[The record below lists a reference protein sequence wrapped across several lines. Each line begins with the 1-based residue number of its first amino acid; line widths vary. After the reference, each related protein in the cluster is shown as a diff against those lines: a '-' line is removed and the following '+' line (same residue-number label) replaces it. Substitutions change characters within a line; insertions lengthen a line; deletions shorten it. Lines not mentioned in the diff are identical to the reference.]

1 MHLAELAYTLLFA
14 FVLWPLE
21 ALAVGSVLLV
31 CGGLIGTPVMMAAG
45 GDGEARVL
53 KLWLADSWPEAFAVL
68 LAGVVLLPLL
78 TWPLGVVARGRA
90 VLTRALLS
98 PPDSA
103 LDSRIAELDRSRT
116 RLVDAFE
123 AERRRIERDLH
134 DGAQQRLVALSMTLG
149 LARLE
154 RPAEPLG
161 GLLDRA
167 HEEAS
172 VALVEIRELIH
183 GIHPH
188 ILTDRGLE
196 AAVEDLA
203 DRSPVPAEVLM
214 AVPGR
219 LPEAVETAVYFAV
232 SEALT
237 NVAKHSGA
245 SRVTVTGVTVR
256 KWLTVE
262 VEDDGRG
269 GARLGGTADAEDDR
283 SGDGRGGGTGLQGVA
298 DRLSVL
304 GGTLLLSSPPGGRR
318 CSGWRFPARPRI
330 RGPDAAR
337 RTGRGQRAPARG
349 PGRPAGT
356 LRAPGPRL
364 GGHRRRADGRR
375 PGAPPGHRGDRRPD
389 AARLLGRGPAGRGR
403 AARETAGAAGAGA
416 QPVRPAHL
424 RRGPAGRLGRYGV
437 GYLLKERIGHVEE
450 FADALRRVAEGATVV
465 DPEVVRQLI
474 RRRRDP
480 LARLTAREVEVLA
493 LMAEGRSNASVAEA
507 LHVGEGT
514 VSKHFGSILTKLDLD
529 VSDATN
535 RRVLAVLAFL
545 RG

>member
-1 MHLAELAYTLLFA
+1 MLSPSPPPASPEPSPTRPRAAAQAVPRARPRALPRALSRRLLGGRPWRAALYLLTSVPLGAATLVALLLLAVAGSALTVLVIGVPLLLTLVLAGIPLAALERRRIRLIDPAPLLDPHREPPEPGLASWLRTRLQERCTWRELAYALLFA

-78 TWPLGVVARGRA
+78 IRPLGVVARGRA

-203 DRSPVPAEVLM
+203 DRSPVPVEVRL

-219 LPEAVETAVYFAV
+219 MPEAVETAVYFAV
-232 SEALT
+232 SEALA

-245 SRVTVTGVTVR
+245 GRVTVTGATAGR
-256 KWLTVE
+256 RLTVE

-269 GARLGGTADAEDDR
+269 GARLGGTAHGSGSADAEGDR
-283 SGDGRGGGTGLQGVA
+283 RESGRAGGGRGGTGLQGVA

-304 GGTLLLSSPPGGRR
+304 GGTLLLSSPPGGPTVFRLEVP
-318 CSGWRFPARPRI
+318 CPPA
-330 RGPDAAR
+330 DS
-337 RTGRGQRAPARG
+337 RT
-349 PGRPAGT
+349 
-356 LRAPGPRL
+356 
-364 GGHRRRADGRR
+364 
-375 PGAPPGHRGDRRPD
+375 
-389 AARLLGRGPAGRGR
+389 
-403 AARETAGAAGAGA
+403 
-416 QPVRPAHL
+416 
-424 RRGPAGRLGRYGV
+424 
-437 GYLLKERIGHVEE
+437 
-450 FADALRRVAEGATVV
+450 
-465 DPEVVRQLI
+465 
-474 RRRRDP
+474 
-480 LARLTAREVEVLA
+480 
-493 LMAEGRSNASVAEA
+493 
-507 LHVGEGT
+507 
-514 VSKHFGSILTKLDLD
+514 
-529 VSDATN
+529 
-535 RRVLAVLAFL
+535 
-545 RG
+545 

>member
-1 MHLAELAYTLLFA
+1 MLSPSPPPATPEPPPRASPEPPPRASPETPLPTSPETHPPAPPETRATALPRAALQAAPGSLPRALSRRLLSGRPWRAALYLLTSVPLGVATLVALLLLAVAGSALTVLVIGVPLLLTLVLAGIPLAALERRRLRLIDPAPLLDPHREPPEPGLASWLRTRLQERCTWRELAYALLFA

-203 DRSPVPAEVLM
+203 DRSPVPVEVLL

-219 LPEAVETAVYFAV
+219 LPQAVETAVYFAV
-232 SEALT
+232 SEALA

-245 SRVTVTGVTVR
+245 NRVTVTGVTTR
-256 KWLTVE
+256 RWLTVE

-269 GARLGGTADAEDDR
+269 GARLGGTADG
-283 SGDGRGGGTGLQGVA
+283 SGSGPAGGSGGGTGLQGVA

-304 GGTLLLSSPPGGRR
+304 GGTLLLSSPPGGPTVFRLEVPCPPTR
-318 CSGWRFPARPRI
+318 S
-330 RGPDAAR
+330 
-337 RTGRGQRAPARG
+337 RT
-349 PGRPAGT
+349 
-356 LRAPGPRL
+356 
-364 GGHRRRADGRR
+364 
-375 PGAPPGHRGDRRPD
+375 
-389 AARLLGRGPAGRGR
+389 
-403 AARETAGAAGAGA
+403 
-416 QPVRPAHL
+416 
-424 RRGPAGRLGRYGV
+424 
-437 GYLLKERIGHVEE
+437 
-450 FADALRRVAEGATVV
+450 
-465 DPEVVRQLI
+465 
-474 RRRRDP
+474 
-480 LARLTAREVEVLA
+480 
-493 LMAEGRSNASVAEA
+493 
-507 LHVGEGT
+507 
-514 VSKHFGSILTKLDLD
+514 
-529 VSDATN
+529 
-535 RRVLAVLAFL
+535 
-545 RG
+545 

>member
-1 MHLAELAYTLLFA
+1 MLSPSPPPSSPEPGSPTSPKPGPTASSGPRPAPPRADPGVRAAPGSLPRTTRRALLPRALPRALSRALPRALSRRLLGGRPWCAALYLLTSVPLGVATLVALLLLAVVGSALTVLVIGVPLLLTLVLAGIPLAALERRRLRLIDPAPLLDPHREPPEPGLTSWLRTRLQERCTWRELAYALLFA

-68 LAGVVLLPLL
+68 LVGVVLLPLL

-203 DRSPVPAEVLM
+203 DRSPVPVEVLM
-214 AVPGR
+214 TVPGR
-219 LPEAVETAVYFAV
+219 LPGAVETAVYFAV

-245 SRVTVTGVTVR
+245 SRATVTGVTVR

-269 GARLGGTADAEDDR
+269 GARLGGTVDAEDD
-283 SGDGRGGGTGLQGVA
+283 GRGRGTGLQGVA

-304 GGTLLLSSPPGGRR
+304 GGTLLLSSPPGGPTVFRLEVP
-318 CSGWRFPARPRI
+318 CPPA
-330 RGPDAAR
+330 DS
-337 RTGRGQRAPARG
+337 RT
-349 PGRPAGT
+349 
-356 LRAPGPRL
+356 
-364 GGHRRRADGRR
+364 
-375 PGAPPGHRGDRRPD
+375 
-389 AARLLGRGPAGRGR
+389 
-403 AARETAGAAGAGA
+403 
-416 QPVRPAHL
+416 
-424 RRGPAGRLGRYGV
+424 
-437 GYLLKERIGHVEE
+437 
-450 FADALRRVAEGATVV
+450 
-465 DPEVVRQLI
+465 
-474 RRRRDP
+474 
-480 LARLTAREVEVLA
+480 
-493 LMAEGRSNASVAEA
+493 
-507 LHVGEGT
+507 
-514 VSKHFGSILTKLDLD
+514 
-529 VSDATN
+529 
-535 RRVLAVLAFL
+535 
-545 RG
+545 

>member
-1 MHLAELAYTLLFA
+1 MLSPSPPPASPEPGSTASQEPGSTASFGPRPAPRRAAPGVRAAPGSRPRALARRLLAGRPWRAGLYLLTSVPLGVATLVALLLLAVAGSALTVLVIGVPLLLTLVLAGIPLAALERRRLRLIDPAPLLDPHREPPGPGLASWLRTRLQERCTWRELAYALLFA

-31 CGGLIGTPVMMAAG
+31 CGGLIGTPAMMAAG

-53 KLWLADSWPEAFAVL
+53 KLWLADSWPEAFGVL

-98 PPDSA
+98 PPHSA

-154 RPAEPLG
+154 RPAGPLG

-172 VALVEIRELIH
+172 AALVEIRELIH

-188 ILTDRGLE
+188 ILTDRGLT

-203 DRSPVPAEVLM
+203 DRSPVPVEVLLD
-214 AVPGR
+214 VPGR
-219 LPEAVETAVYFAV
+219 LARAVETAVYFAV
-232 SEALT
+232 SEALA

-245 SRVTVTGVTVR
+245 TRVTVTGAHAR
-256 KWLTVE
+256 GRLTVE

-269 GARLGGTADAEDDR
+269 GARVGGTAAGNG
-283 SGDGRGGGTGLQGVA
+283 SGRAGGNRGGGPDGSGRAGGNRGGGPDGSGPGGGGVGGTGLQGVA

-304 GGTLLLSSPPGGRR
+304 GGTLLLSSPPGGPTVFGLEVP
-318 CSGWRFPARPRI
+318 CPP
-330 RGPDAAR
+330 
-337 RTGRGQRAPARG
+337 
-349 PGRPAGT
+349 
-356 LRAPGPRL
+356 
-364 GGHRRRADGRR
+364 ADGR
-375 PGAPPGHRGDRRPD
+375 
-389 AARLLGRGPAGRGR
+389 
-403 AARETAGAAGAGA
+403 T
-416 QPVRPAHL
+416 
-424 RRGPAGRLGRYGV
+424 
-437 GYLLKERIGHVEE
+437 
-450 FADALRRVAEGATVV
+450 
-465 DPEVVRQLI
+465 
-474 RRRRDP
+474 
-480 LARLTAREVEVLA
+480 
-493 LMAEGRSNASVAEA
+493 
-507 LHVGEGT
+507 
-514 VSKHFGSILTKLDLD
+514 
-529 VSDATN
+529 
-535 RRVLAVLAFL
+535 
-545 RG
+545 

>member
-1 MHLAELAYTLLFA
+1 
-14 FVLWPLE
+14 
-21 ALAVGSVLLV
+21 
-31 CGGLIGTPVMMAAG
+31 
-45 GDGEARVL
+45 R
-53 KLWLADSWPEAFAVL
+53 
-68 LAGVVLLPLL
+68 
-78 TWPLGVVARGRA
+78 
-90 VLTRALLS
+90 LS

-203 DRSPVPAEVLM
+203 DRSPVPVEVLM

-269 GARLGGTADAEDDR
+269 GARLGGTADAEEDER
-283 SGDGRGGGTGLQGVA
+283 GSGGGTGLQGVA

-304 GGTLLLSSPPGGRR
+304 GGTLLLSSPPGGPTV
-318 CSGWRFPARPRI
+318 F
-330 RGPDAAR
+330 
-337 RTGRGQRAPARG
+337 
-349 PGRPAGT
+349 
-356 LRAPGPRL
+356 RL
-364 GGHRRRADGRR
+364 
-375 PGAPPGHRGDRRPD
+375 
-389 AARLLGRGPAGRGR
+389 
-403 AARETAGAAGAGA
+403 E
-416 QPVRPAHL
+416 
-424 RRGPAGRLGRYGV
+424 
-437 GYLLKERIGHVEE
+437 
-450 FADALRRVAEGATVV
+450 
-465 DPEVVRQLI
+465 
-474 RRRRDP
+474 
-480 LARLTAREVEVLA
+480 
-493 LMAEGRSNASVAEA
+493 
-507 LHVGEGT
+507 
-514 VSKHFGSILTKLDLD
+514 
-529 VSDATN
+529 
-535 RRVLAVLAFL
+535 
-545 RG
+545 

>member
-1 MHLAELAYTLLFA
+1 MLSPSPPPAPPEPPLRASPEPPSPASPEPPSPPSPRPRPAAPPELRPALPRAALQAASSGSLPRALSRRLPAGRPWRAALYLLTSVPLGVATLVALLLLAVAGSALTVLVIGVPLLLTLVLAGIPLAALERRRLRLIDPAPLLDPHREPPEPGLASWLRTRLQERCTWRELAYALLFA

-90 VLTRALLS
+90 VVTRALLS

-103 LDSRIAELDRSRT
+103 LGSRIAELDRSRT

-203 DRSPVPAEVLM
+203 DRSPVPVEVLL

-219 LPEAVETAVYFAV
+219 LPQAVETAVYFAV
-232 SEALT
+232 SEALA

-245 SRVTVTGVTVR
+245 TRVTVTGATAR
-256 KWLTVE
+256 RRLTVE
-262 VEDDGRG
+262 VEDDGCG
-269 GARLGGTADAEDDR
+269 GARLGGTADKSAGGR
-283 SGDGRGGGTGLQGVA
+283 ADGSGGTGLQGVA

-304 GGTLLLSSPPGGRR
+304 GGTLLLSSPPGGPTVFRLEVP
-318 CSGWRFPARPRI
+318 CPPA
-330 RGPDAAR
+330 DS
-337 RTGRGQRAPARG
+337 RT
-349 PGRPAGT
+349 
-356 LRAPGPRL
+356 
-364 GGHRRRADGRR
+364 
-375 PGAPPGHRGDRRPD
+375 
-389 AARLLGRGPAGRGR
+389 
-403 AARETAGAAGAGA
+403 
-416 QPVRPAHL
+416 
-424 RRGPAGRLGRYGV
+424 
-437 GYLLKERIGHVEE
+437 
-450 FADALRRVAEGATVV
+450 
-465 DPEVVRQLI
+465 
-474 RRRRDP
+474 
-480 LARLTAREVEVLA
+480 
-493 LMAEGRSNASVAEA
+493 
-507 LHVGEGT
+507 
-514 VSKHFGSILTKLDLD
+514 
-529 VSDATN
+529 
-535 RRVLAVLAFL
+535 
-545 RG
+545 